1 MAHPDRDNQVMVII
15 SDLRFIWRGDAR
27 ARRVYAASAA
37 ALHLALFRPS
47 R

>member
-1 MAHPDRDNQVMVII
+1 MARPDRGNQVMVII

-27 ARRVYAASAA
+27 ARRAYAASAA
-37 ALHLALFRPS
+37 APHLALFRLS